1 MKWTELFEVLQ
12 KRLRDGA
19 YPPGVPLPS
28 ENSLVGRYGVSRIT
42 VARAMDELRRK
53 GLVWRKRGSGTF
65 ATASACRE
73 GGRLGLIMPSLASGE
88 VFPPICQALV
98 RFAQKD
104 GFSLLL
110 GDMPAEDTQASA
122 DRLDD
127 LVRTYVAQ
135 KVVGVI
141 FQPLA
146 LLQSSDDVTARALAL
161 LDGAGIRVVLI
172 DRDFR
177 MPGLKYDFVG
187 IDNFTAGRDIGE
199 HLVARGARRVAF
211 LMRPRSPTVIR
222 DRYDGVMSA
231 VGPRRA
237 KNDLIVANPSD
248 VRTLSG
254 LFRGKSRP
262 DAVVCESDYVALC
275 FRNTLSQ
282 LGLSVP
288 KDVRL
293 VGFNDGRYAAASS
306 PPLTTVRQP
315 CEEIALVAYRSLR
328 ERLRDPSAP
337 AKRMLLPAD
346 LVVRAST

>member
-1 MKWTELFEVLQ
+1 MKWTELFEELQ

-28 ENSLVGRYGVSRIT
+28 ENTLVGRYGVSRIT
-42 VARAMDELRRK
+42 VARAMSELRKK
-53 GLVWRKRGSGTF
+53 GLVWRRRGSGTF
-65 ATASACRE
+65 ATACACRE
-73 GGRLGLIMPSLASGE
+73 GGRLGLILPSLASGE
-88 VFPPICQALV
+88 VFPPICQALA
-98 RFAQKD
+98 RLAQKD

-110 GDMPAEDTQASA
+110 GDMPAEDTQASV

-146 LLQSSDDVTARALAL
+146 LLQSSDDVTARALTL

-177 MPGLKYDFVG
+177 MLGPKHDFVG
-187 IDNFTAGRDIGE
+187 IDNFTAGRDVGE
-199 HLVARGARRVAF
+199 HLVARGARRIAF

-237 KNDLIVANPSD
+237 KTDLIVANPSD

-254 LFRGKSRP
+254 VFRGRGRP

-275 FRNTLSQ
+275 FRNTLSA

-288 KDVRL
+288 GDVRL
-293 VGFNDGRYAAASS
+293 VGFNDGRYAMAAS
-306 PPLTTVRQP
+306 PQLTTVHQP
-315 CEEIALVAYRSLR
+315 CEEIAFVAYRALR
-328 ERLRDPSAP
+328 ERLRNPELP
-337 AKRMLLPAD
+337 VRRILLPAD

>member
-1 MKWTELFEVLQ
+1 MKWSDLFEELQ
-12 KRLRDGA
+12 KKLRAGA
-19 YPPGVPLPS
+19 YPTGVPLPS
-28 ENSLVGRYGVSRIT
+28 ETALVRKYGVSRIT
-42 VARAMDELRRK
+42 VARAMGELRRK
-53 GLVWRKRGSGTF
+53 GLVWRKRGAGTF
-65 ATASACRE
+65 ATDNACRE
-73 GGRLGLIMPSLASGE
+73 GGRLGLIMPSLSSGE
-88 VFPPICQALV
+88 IFPPICQALV
-98 RFAQKD
+98 RLAQKD
-104 GFSLLL
+104 GYSLLL

-122 DRLDD
+122 DCIDA
-127 LVRTYVAQ
+127 LVRSYVAQ

-146 LLQSSDDVTARALAL
+146 LLQASDAVTARALEL
-161 LDGAGIRVVLI
+161 LDKAGIRVVLI

-177 MPGLKYDFVG
+177 MPRLKHDFVG
-187 IDNFTAGRDIGE
+187 IDNFTAGRDVGE

-231 VGPRRA
+231 VGDRRA
-237 KNDLIVANPSD
+237 KESLVVANPTD
-248 VRTLSG
+248 RRKLAG
-254 LFRGKSRP
+254 LFRGRARP

-275 FRNTLSQ
+275 FRNTLAE

-315 CEEIALVAYRSLR
+315 CEEIAAVAYRALR
-328 ERLRDPSAP
+328 ERLRDPAAP
-337 AKRMLLPAD
+337 ARRILLTAD